1 MQQKIIFQ
9 NRLTL
14 EFAPMLYF
22 FVGQGGVKM
31 EWTIKQAA
39 ELTGLSADTLR
50 YYEKEGMISP
60 KRGGNGYRYYD
71 ERDVAIL
78 KNIVVM
84 KYAHFTIAEMK
95 SMEALYNSEPC
106 TECSA
111 ICKRILNAKIGEL
124 EQAIQNYKKIIAL
137 MDTLLPMV
145 DSMDAFLSNEKKID
159 EFIAQI
165 FNDIKR
171 G

>member
-1 MQQKIIFQ
+1 
-9 NRLTL
+9 
-14 EFAPMLYF
+14 
-22 FVGQGGVKM
+22 M